1 MKIVFYSAKPYDKI
15 WFESLQQEYGMDIRF
30 VESSLNLETAILAKN
45 SPAVCIF
52 VNDTADKEVI
62 DTLRPFLINDGG
74 NIEFVK
80 YENNIVYIQMMGACS
95 NCVMLDLTLKEGI
108 EVAIK
113 EEVPEVKEVINL
125 KDMA

>member
-1 MKIVFYSAKPYDKI
+1 MKLGEFMKNIEDKI
-15 WFESLQQEYGMDIRF
+15 
-30 VESSLNLETAILAKN
+30 
-45 SPAVCIF
+45 
-52 VNDTADKEVI
+52 KEVI

-95 NCVMLDLTLKEGI
+95 NCEMLDLTLKEGI